1 MKPLKLM
8 INDARG
14 LAFLLALS
22 IGVASALL
30 VGFIA
35 TDPGFEVILVTFLSS
50 LFAAF
55 VCTYFF
61 LEKFVFAERKK
72 LRSLIRE
79 SGLEKASESNGK
91 KDSVESLSE
100 DFRALMEKKQQEI
113 DRLKN
118 VAVFRKDFIADVS
131 HELKTPIFAAQGF
144 IHTLLDGA
152 VKEKGVRKKFLKKA
166 AKSLDG
172 LDLLVQDLLTLSQ
185 METGQIRMHFEEFD
199 LYALTEDVIDEFKS
213 RVSKK
218 NIALRIES
226 RSRTVPVYADP
237 KRIRQVLTNLI
248 SNAINH
254 SEEGG
259 EVVVSF
265 SARKTS
271 VVTRIK
277 DSGDGIPAEHIG
289 QIFQRFYRVDKS
301 RSREKGGT
309 GLGLAIVKHILDGH
323 KSRARVESA
332 PGQGSTFSF
341 KLPRAKKE
349 ETKQDHE

>member
-1 MKPLKLM
+1 M
-8 INDARG
+8 NDARG
-14 LAFLLALS
+14 LAFMLAFC
-22 IGVASALL
+22 IAVASALL

-35 TDPGFEVILVTFLSS
+35 TDAGFEIILVTFLSS

-55 VCTYFF
+55 VFIYFF

-72 LRSLIRE
+72 LRNLMKE
-79 SGLEKASESNGK
+79 SGLTSASENSGK
-91 KDSVESLSE
+91 RDSVESLSE
-100 DFRALMEKKQQEI
+100 DFRFLMEEKQREV

-152 VKEKGVRKKFLKKA
+152 VKEKGVRKKFLKRA

-199 LYALTEDVIDEFKS
+199 LYALTEDVLEEFKS

-218 NIALRIES
+218 DISLRIEA
-226 RSRTVPVYADP
+226 RSRTVLVYADP

-254 SEEGG
+254 SQEGG
-259 EVVVSF
+259 EVVVSL
-265 SARKTS
+265 SVRKSS
-271 VVTRIK
+271 VLTRIK
-277 DSGDGIPAEHIG
+277 DSGDGIPPEHIG

-323 KSRARVESA
+323 KTRPRVESA
-332 PGQGSTFSF
+332 PGEGSTFSF

-349 ETKQDHE
+349 DNKTGS